1 MLYSNGEDK
10 TMRIKIFNMQW
21 LLHIFFIAYV
31 AATLIP
37 LLLVLTVSITDEKV
51 LTLNGYSLFPEKIS
65 FAAYTFLFNDISVIV
80 NAYLVTILVTVVGTV
95 IGLLFTTML
104 AYPLSRKDYPF
115 RTGLSFYIAITMLFN
130 GGLVPWYLVYTNLL
144 GMNDS
149 MWALILP
156 NLLMSALNVFITRTF
171 FTTTIP
177 PELIECAQIDGA
189 GEFRIY
195 FQIILRL
202 SLPVM
207 ATIGL
212 FTILAYWND
221 WWNSLIFI
229 TDRDKYSLQYLLNK
243 ILRDINVILN
253 SPGNSSQAQLLALVP
268 TETVRMAMAVI
279 GTGPILLA
287 YPFLQ
292 RFIVQGMTIGA
303 VKG

>member
-1 MLYSNGEDK
+1 MK
-10 TMRIKIFNMQW
+10 IKILNMQW
-21 LLHIFFIAYV
+21 LLHLLFIAYV
-31 AATLIP
+31 AVTLIP
-37 LLLVLTVSITDEKV
+37 LLLVLAVSITDEKV
-51 LTLNGYSLFPEKIS
+51 LTLNGYSLFPEKVS
-65 FAAYTFLFNDISVIV
+65 FDAYTFLFNDASIIL
-80 NAYLVTILVTVVGTV
+80 NAYMVTIIVTVIGTSL
-95 IGLLFTTML
+95 GLLFTTLL
-104 AYPLSRKDYPF
+104 AYPLSRKDFPF
-115 RTGLSFYIAITMLFN
+115 RTGLSFYIALTMLFN

-144 GMNDS
+144 GINDS
-149 MWALILP
+149 LIALIVP
-156 NLLMSALNVFITRTF
+156 NLLMSAFNVFIVRTF

-189 GEFRIY
+189 GEFRIF

-229 TDRDKYSLQYLLNK
+229 SDRDKYTLQYLLNK
-243 ILRDINVILN
+243 ILMDINVILN
-253 SPGNSSQAQLLALVP
+253 SPGNSSQSQLLALIP

-279 GTGPILLA
+279 GTGPILVA

-292 RFIVQGMTIGA
+292 KYIVQGMTIGA

>member
-1 MLYSNGEDK
+1 MK
-10 TMRIKIFNMQW
+10 IKILNMQW
-21 LLHIFFIAYV
+21 LLHLLFIAYV
-31 AATLIP
+31 AVTLIP
-37 LLLVLTVSITDEKV
+37 LLLVLAVSITDEKV
-51 LTLNGYSLFPEKIS
+51 LTLNGYSLFPEKVS
-65 FAAYTFLFNDISVIV
+65 FDAYTFLFNDASVIL
-80 NAYLVTILVTVVGTV
+80 NSYMVTILVTVIGTSL
-95 IGLLFTTML
+95 GLLFTTLL
-104 AYPLSRKDYPF
+104 AYPLSRKDFPF
-115 RTGLSFYIAITMLFN
+115 RTGLSFYIALTMLFN

-144 GMNDS
+144 GINDS
-149 MWALILP
+149 LIALIVP
-156 NLLMSALNVFITRTF
+156 NLLMSAFNVFIVRTF

-189 GEFRIY
+189 GEFRIF

-229 TDRDKYSLQYLLNK
+229 SDRDKYTLQYLLNK
-243 ILRDINVILN
+243 ILMDINVILN
-253 SPGNSSQAQLLALVP
+253 SPGNSSQSQLLALIP

-279 GTGPILLA
+279 GTGPILVA

-292 RFIVQGMTIGA
+292 KYIVQGMTIGA